1 MRLWM
6 NVLSFNRPRATFHFG
21 FSDNRTHTCSMQH
34 NGQHCWPGRTTRS
47 TTAPSYRAH
56 DADDSLRGL
65 SIAAQHSELF
75 LRDGQHTI
83 GQRRGFH
90 GLCIDR

>member
-34 NGQHCWPGRTTRS
+34 NGQHCWPGRTTRRTTVCRTAPMTL
-47 TTAPSYRAH
+47 TTAF
-56 DADDSLRGL
+56 G
-65 SIAAQHSELF
+65 
-75 LRDGQHTI
+75 
-83 GQRRGFH
+83 GF
-90 GLCIDR
+90 R